1 MNHAE
6 LNEFVRLA
14 NEFDVIVEKIE
25 CDLAKELKVFIDL
38 YGDVYGFK
46 LLTKPSQ
53 LYPPLHGVESQP
65 CLWFGEEVEEGGL
78 KVKVSSDILVAT
90 DHERIRLL
98 KEAVAVL
105 IANEK
110 KRLERQQKQKEDTDR
125 REYERLKKKF
135 GKDDRDEVNKDDVDE
150 FNYGDD

>member
-1 MNHAE
+1 MN
-6 LNEFVRLA
+6 
-14 NEFDVIVEKIE
+14 
-25 CDLAKELKVFIDL
+25 
-38 YGDVYGFK
+38 
-46 LLTKPSQ
+46 
-53 LYPPLHGVESQP
+53 
-65 CLWFGEEVEEGGL
+65 GGL